1 MNLHELNAA
10 QINFLNKALGMH
22 YQDNFYDFVKDWF
35 QEWRGVPFKPHYT
48 TQYVC
53 EYIELAIKGELERLI
68 ISLPRGWGK
77 SIVVSEAAPAWALLR
92 DPLERIGCFSRAL
105 TEDAKMWHENSM
117 RILKAD
123 RTLKYFPNDVYK
135 LTTESKMILRTKAG
149 GYRKV
154 GSCLSSSVGSDMTL
168 AIIDDP
174 ADQEHF
180 RSEAKR
186 NRLQNFFTKS
196 LLRAVRTT
204 NYTESEEYL
213 GQLSATQSV
222 EYELTRILEKETQH
236 QRKSYK
242 KPRIILTMQRLH
254 TEDPVEMFININKE
268 MEAAGIET
276 SFKYISIP
284 AIHED
289 KTTYQFPISKQTYT
303 AEANE
308 YTLAGTLTKEVIEKA
323 KIEMLPEDF
332 EAQMQQNPIIGQNIL
347 MQSSYFRYYNNEDLL
362 NAKIFK
368 IFLTCDTANKTST
381 ANDYSVMCC
390 WGWNGKTLYLID
402 MIRGKWEIGGLAN
415 QFRAFYEKWQYGLN
429 QGSYVTKI
437 IIEDKASGTQLIQWA
452 GTFLPRSLIKAQPR
466 TSDKYSRY
474 TMVGAFIEKGN
485 VYLPSFEVKINGV
498 QDVKNEIT
506 TPFLNEITAFSKT
519 DTHKHDDICDCLFD
533 ACGEVFD
540 KVLNNTSGARL
551 LF

>member
-1 MNLHELNAA
+1 MNLDLNTK
-10 QINFLNKALGMH
+10 QIGILEKALAE
-22 YQDNFYDFVKDWF
+22 YYKNSFYDFVKDWF
-35 QEWRGVPFKPHYT
+35 KEWRGVDFKPHYT

-53 EYIELAIKGELERLI
+53 EHIQLALQGDIERLI
-68 ISLPRGWGK
+68 ISLPRGWGN
-77 SIVVSEAAPAWALLR
+77 SIIVSEAAPVFALLNNPR
-92 DPLERIGCFSRAL
+92 ERIGCFSRAL
-105 TEDAKMWHENSM
+105 TEDAKMWHENSI
-117 RILKAD
+117 RILNAQ
-123 RTLKYFPNDVYK
+123 RTLRYYPENQYR
-135 LTTESKMILRTKAG
+135 LSTESKIILRTQAG

-154 GSCLSSSVGSDMTL
+154 GSCLASSVGSDMTL
-168 AIIDDP
+168 AIVDDP

-204 NYTESEEYL
+204 DYTETNEYIE
-213 GQLSATQSV
+213 QLTDKQQT
-222 EYELTRILEKETQH
+222 EYELTKILERETRSQNTTH
-236 QRKSYK
+236 I

-254 TEDPVEMFININKE
+254 IEDPVAMFININKE
-268 MEAAGIET
+268 MEVAGLPT

-284 AIHED
+284 SYHTE
-289 KTTYQFPISKQTYT
+289 KKEYVFPLSKQTY
-303 AEANE
+303 EAKEGE

-323 KIEMLPEDF
+323 KIEMMQEDF
-332 EAQMQQNPIIGQNIL
+332 ESQMQQNPIVGQNVL

-362 NAKIFK
+362 NAKIFN
-368 IFLTCDTANKTST
+368 IFITCDTANKTSN
-381 ANDYSVMCC
+381 ANDFSVMCC

-415 QFRAFYEKWQYGLN
+415 QFQSFYEKWRYGLN
-429 QGSYVTKI
+429 QGSYLSKI

-452 GTFLPRSLIKAQPR
+452 GTFLPKHLIKPQPR

-474 TMVGAFIEKGN
+474 MIVGAFIEKGN
-485 VYLPSFEVKINGV
+485 VYLPSFDVKINGV
-498 QDVKNEIT
+498 RDIKDEIT
-506 TPFLNEITAFSKT
+506 TPFLNEITAFSKN

-533 ACGEVFD
+533 ACGEVFT
-540 KVLNNTSGARL
+540 KITNNESSSRL